1 MKKIFVFLIMVCT
14 FLLSGCS
21 SLDRD
26 VSLVRAGSH
35 TFNHS
40 ETYVISTET
49 ELDEYVSNTYNNFNE
64 SVVEYDEDYFKT
76 SALVII
82 EITKNSG
89 SYKLTMSS
97 VKIVDG
103 SMIVKFKSSKPNIV
117 THDMAYWHIVV
128 ECTQEELLKFS
139 SVQVYDNNNKVEVR
153 E

>member
-1 MKKIFVFLIMVCT
+1 MCSNEDLVQPKKLIKRKKT
-14 FLLSGCS
+14 QTKLRSQEKIS
-21 SLDRD
+21 SQ
-26 VSLVRAGSH
+26 
-35 TFNHS
+35 
-40 ETYVISTET
+40 
-49 ELDEYVSNTYNNFNE
+49 
-64 SVVEYDEDYFKT
+64 YDEDYFKT

-128 ECTQEELLKFS
+128 ECTQEELLEFS